1 MGTDECGADV
11 WGGRGGTHAHRR
23 PHDAGSH
30 SEIEP
35 PASEKPVS
43 ARIHYI
49 DWLRVLAVLLLFPFH
64 VSRVFNYGD
73 PFYVKSEHLSMAL
86 NYVLGFIDYWHMPLL
101 FLLAG
106 ASSYFALRKRTGGQY
121 VVERVKRLLVPFL
134 FGWLVLIPPQ
144 TWYGARFHVGYDQS
158 YWYYLTSGDWLV
170 FNIRDGGDYYGGFG
184 MGHMWFVLWLFV
196 ISLVALPLLLW
207 GRSDKGR
214 AALERF
220 ARRLARPAWWLLAG
234 FIIFVGEALPD
245 PVGKNPFYYAA
256 FFVLGYCIMFDS
268 AFITSAEKYRWLA
281 LALGFGIEI
290 AWMATGPL
298 RDSLPDPGV
307 PIALISLTGNL
318 GRWLVMVGLL
328 GVGKRY
334 LDRTSAALAYLAPAS
349 YPLYILHQTVIVVAA
364 FYIVQLAIGGVA
376 QWTLLLVVAVAVTF
390 ALYEAVR
397 RVPGLRTLMGIK

>member
-1 MGTDECGADV
+1 MPREDTTPV
-11 WGGRGGTHAHRR
+11 
-23 PHDAGSH
+23 
-30 SEIEP
+30 
-35 PASEKPVS
+35 ASAETPKPG
-43 ARIHYI
+43 RIHYI

-106 ASSYFALRKRTGGQY
+106 SSSYFALRKRNGSQY
-121 VVERVKRLLVPFL
+121 VAERVKRLLVPFL

-144 TWYGARFHVGYDQS
+144 TWYGARFNLGYDQS
-158 YWYYLTSGDWLV
+158 FWYYLASGDWLV

-184 MGHMWFVLWLFV
+184 MGQLWFILWLFV

-256 FFVLGYCIMFDS
+256 FFVLGYLIMFDR
-268 AFITSAEKYRWLA
+268 AFVESAEKYRLVT
-281 LALGFGIEI
+281 LALGTVLAV
-290 AWMATGPL
+290 AWMTTGSF

-307 PIALISLTGNL
+307 PIALISFVGNL
-318 GRWLVMVGLL
+318 GRWLMMVGLL
-328 GVGKRY
+328 GMGKAY
-334 LDRTSAALAYLAPAS
+334 LDRSTPALQYLAPAS
-349 YPLYILHQTVIVVAA
+349 YPIYILHQTVIVVAA

-376 QWTLLLVVAVAVTF
+376 QWLVLFVTAVGVTF
-390 ALYEAVR
+390 GLYEVVR
-397 RVPGLRTLMGIK
+397 RVPGLRMLLGIK